1 MIIKGVLK
9 YILRIRVGINYGL
22 SWEIAAFQERCIGE
36 STAEKEWEY
45 SQEKSHRNLT
55 MFFAALRANFSLWQF
70 HGVNGCI
77 EDFTHK
83 DSVKNAYGF

>member
-36 STAEKEWEY
+36 RTAEKEWEY
-45 SQEKSHRNLT
+45 S
-55 MFFAALRANFSLWQF
+55 
-70 HGVNGCI
+70 
-77 EDFTHK
+77 
-83 DSVKNAYGF
+83 